1 MGQAKIKE
9 NPLEDVEY
17 GDDKATSAESEL
29 RALYIDLLQKTLTNE
44 IYGDLPMDPWSG
56 GKYDATKRALGRD
69 WPSQAMTMIGAKRMA
84 NLRQLTESVINQGV
98 PGDFIETG
106 VWRGGACVFVR
117 GILKSYGVTDRRVWV
132 ADSFEGL
139 PPPDP
144 NCPQDAGDKH
154 HTWEPLAISQEQVRD
169 NFSKLGLLDDQVK
182 FLKGWFKDT
191 LPGAPIERLAILRL
205 DGDMY
210 GSTMD
215 ALLPLY
221 AKVSRGG
228 FVIVDDFG
236 AVQGC
241 RQAIAD
247 FRAANNITS
256 PIIDIDGV
264 GVFWQVGAQG

>member
-1 MGQAKIKE
+1 MGQAKIKDNNLGE
-9 NPLEDVEY
+9 VEY
-17 GDDKATSAESEL
+17 ANDAAGFFESDL

-56 GKYDATKRALGRD
+56 GKYDPAKRALGRD
-69 WPSQAMTMIGAKRMA
+69 WPSQAMTMIGAQRLA
-84 NLRQLTESVINQGV
+84 NLRQLTETVIREGV

-106 VWRGGACVFVR
+106 VWRGGACILVR
-117 GILKSYGVTDRRVWV
+117 GILKAYGVTDRRVWV

-144 NCPQDAGDKH
+144 DCPQDAGDKH
-154 HTWEPLAISQEQVRD
+154 HTWAPLAISQEEVKN

-191 LPGAPIERLAILRL
+191 LPAAPIERLAILRL

-215 ALLPLY
+215 ALLALY
-221 AKVSRGG
+221 SKVSRGG

-236 AVQGC
+236 AVLGC

-264 GVFWQVGAQG
+264 GVFWRVGAQG

>member
-1 MGQAKIKE
+1 MGQAKIKD
-9 NPLEDVEY
+9 NNLGDVEY
-17 GDDKATSAESEL
+17 ANDAAGFFESDL

-56 GKYDATKRALGRD
+56 GKYDPAKRALGRD
-69 WPSQAMTMIGAKRMA
+69 WPSQAMTMIGAQRLT
-84 NLRQLTESVINQGV
+84 NLRQLTETVIREGV
-98 PGDFIETG
+98 PGDVIETG
-106 VWRGGACVFVR
+106 VWRGGACILVR
-117 GILKSYGVTDRRVWV
+117 GILKAYGVTDRRVWV

-144 NCPQDAGDKH
+144 DCPQDAGDKH
-154 HTWEPLAISQEQVRD
+154 HTWAPLAISQEEVKN

-191 LPGAPIERLAILRL
+191 LPAAPIERLAILRL

-215 ALLPLY
+215 ALLALY
-221 AKVSRGG
+221 SKVSRGG

-236 AVQGC
+236 AVLGC

-264 GVFWQVGAQG
+264 GVFWRVGAQG